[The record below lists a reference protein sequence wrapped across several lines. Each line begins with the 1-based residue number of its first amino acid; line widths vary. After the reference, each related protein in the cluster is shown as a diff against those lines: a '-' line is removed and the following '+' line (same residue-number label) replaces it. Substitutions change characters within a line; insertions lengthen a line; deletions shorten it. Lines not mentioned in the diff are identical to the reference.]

1 MTTGAWDYT
10 TDPAFA
16 AYRKELG
23 MALQETVQQPGSAA
37 QRWQQVEA
45 RMVAW
50 AERVT
55 AYVEDLQQRVPQGL
69 EQIRNQ
75 VQQHSHAHMNGQGHE
90 R

>member
-1 MTTGAWDYT
+1 MTAGAWDYT
-10 TDPAFA
+10 ADPAFQ

-23 MALQETVQQPGSAA
+23 TALQETVQQPGSPA

-55 AYVEDLQQRVPQGL
+55 AYVEDLQQRVPEGL
-69 EQIRNQ
+69 EQSRIQ
-75 VQQHSHAHMNGQGHE
+75 GQQHSHEHRNGQGYE